1 MFAAARPIYRVDE
14 IRRIEAAFLD
24 SAEPPLME
32 RAGEAAAELAAK
44 LIGKDRRAILVVC
57 GPGNNGGDALVLAR
71 LLRAA
76 GRAVCVVLAGDAGR
90 LPADAAKAHAAWLD
104 AGGGCES
111 ELPPS
116 PTEGWSLVVD
126 GLFGIGLQRP
136 LEGRLATWIG
146 HLNSLDAPRLALDI
160 PSGLEA
166 DSGRVLGCAFD
177 ATHTITFI
185 AHKPGLL
192 TLDGPDHCGRIHLA
206 PIGIDAEASLPA
218 NAHEITPA
226 IFSSCLARRR
236 RNSHKGSYGDVVVI
250 GGDKG
255 MTGAALLAGRA
266 ALHLGA
272 GRVFVCLL
280 AGEAMQV
287 DPIQP
292 ELMLRSA
299 DEALC
304 LGGIAVAGPGLGRS
318 PQAHSLLAALLE
330 SAPALLLDADALNLV
345 AARPALAQS
354 LRARQVPAIITP
366 HPAEAARLLGA
377 DTARV
382 QADRVAAGK
391 ALAARFNCIALLKGC
406 GSIVASPDGRWW
418 INRSGHPGMASAG
431 MGDVLSGITGALL
444 AQHWPGDLALIG
456 ATHLHGRAAE
466 QLTVEG
472 IGPVGLLAG
481 ELPGAARRVLNAW
494 LAGDEPAPGPPT

>member
-1 MFAAARPIYRVDE
+1 M
-14 IRRIEAAFLD
+14 
-24 SAEPPLME
+24 
-32 RAGEAAAELAAK
+32 
-44 LIGKDRRAILVVC
+44 
-57 GPGNNGGDALVLAR
+57 
-71 LLRAA
+71 
-76 GRAVCVVLAGDAGR
+76 
-90 LPADAAKAHAAWLD
+90 
-104 AGGGCES
+104 
-111 ELPPS
+111 
-116 PTEGWSLVVD
+116 
-126 GLFGIGLQRP
+126 
-136 LEGRLATWIG
+136 
-146 HLNSLDAPRLALDI
+146 
-160 PSGLEA
+160 
-166 DSGRVLGCAFD
+166 LGCAFD

-185 AHKPGLL
+185 ALKPGLL

-287 DPIQP
+287 DPLQP

-299 DEALC
+299 DEALR

-345 AARPALAQS
+345 AARPALAQN

-382 QADRVAAGK
+382 QADRVAAGRRSPP
-391 ALAARFNCIALLKGC
+391 ASIASRLLKVAEASSLRPMAAG
-406 GSIVASPDGRWW
+406 GSTAAGIRGWPAPAWATCSAASPGPCS
-418 INRSGHPGMASAG
+418 RS
-431 MGDVLSGITGALL
+431 TGL
-444 AQHWPGDLALIG
+444 ATWP
-456 ATHLHGRAAE
+456 
-466 QLTVEG
+466 
-472 IGPVGLLAG
+472 
-481 ELPGAARRVLNAW
+481 
-494 LAGDEPAPGPPT
+494 